1 MYCDEGGNYSRAETI
16 CGNTVILFYS
26 DQDEKKLWQVM
37 SDPNVGCD
45 DGQIWIGITDHQ
57 REGQFLDVLDHFY
70 EDVFEHGSTVGESL
84 KETNWAKFQP
94 NGGVSQNCI
103 TTSSK
108 GNGWNDR
115 SCKKSKCVACSISAN
130 QLFVLRG
137 LCRKTR

>member
-1 MYCDEGGNYSRAETI
+1 MSNNSFFC
-16 CGNTVILFYS
+16 S